1 MPRAAERSGEIGK
14 RNWTFQALT
23 PAIALGVAVVIA
35 AAVVLLLLSGCMLF
49 SGCASQSALEMD
61 YGRSVRNN
69 TAQQVINPAA
79 GQEASPA
86 VGLAPIAG
94 QNLQERYDKSFKDK
108 EPPST
113 VLQITTGGGGGGK

>member
-1 MPRAAERSGEIGK
+1 MPRAAERSGEMGK
-14 RNWTFQALT
+14 RTWTFQALT

-35 AAVVLLLLSGCMLF
+35 AAVVLLLLSGC
-49 SGCASQSALEMD
+49 ASKSALEMD

-69 TAQQVINPAA
+69 TAQQVVNPAA

-113 VLQITTGGGGGGK
+113 VLQITTGGGGGK